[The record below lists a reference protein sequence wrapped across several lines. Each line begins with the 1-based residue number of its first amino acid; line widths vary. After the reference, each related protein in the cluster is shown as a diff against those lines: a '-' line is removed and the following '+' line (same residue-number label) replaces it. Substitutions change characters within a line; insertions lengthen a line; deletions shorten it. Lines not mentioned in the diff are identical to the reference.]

1 MAVIASTIAP
11 RTIGQY
17 ELLEEIAAGGMSSVH
32 RARHQETGK
41 VVAVK
46 ILPPEF
52 AANEVMLQRLRQEF
66 QAQSTVRHPHLVR
79 ALDFGWEGQSAYLV
93 MEYVEGEDLRQ
104 RIERD
109 GPLPEAEA
117 VRIIGQVVE
126 ALHTAHTYGIIH
138 RDVKPEN
145 ILLTTDGQAKLADL
159 GLAKD
164 LEASLELTRT
174 GKGLGT
180 PNFIAPE
187 QFSDAKHAG
196 ILCDVYSAAATLYM
210 ALTGVL
216 PFQARTIAGV
226 LKKKFDNEL
235 VPPCQL
241 VPGLSAR
248 VDWAIRRAL
257 RANPVERHA
266 SCREFGSALTRDAEA
281 GPLCAESPTPT
292 ARNSRAPGN
301 ARPAKERRVG
311 VRYPCNL
318 GTACNRGT
326 SIHPG
331 VKGPQDTWEGT
342 VQNLALTGIGVVLKR
357 RFEPNTILSVVLCS
371 ADGCLSKQME
381 MRVTRVRRKTAGTW
395 FHGCVFAEPLSK
407 DELRKFL

>member
-1 MAVIASTIAP
+1 MTVTASTIAP
-11 RTIGQY
+11 RTVGKY
-17 ELLEEIAAGGMSSVH
+17 ELLEQIAAGSMSSVH
-32 RARHQETGK
+32 RARHQETGE

-52 AANEVMLQRLRQEF
+52 AANEVLLQRLRQEF
-66 QAQSTVRHPHLVR
+66 QTQSTVQHPHLVR
-79 ALDFGWEGQSAYLV
+79 ALDFGWEGQAAYLV
-93 MEYVEGEDLRQ
+93 TEYVEGEDLRQ

-117 VRIIGQVVE
+117 VRIIGQVVQ
-126 ALHTAHTYGIIH
+126 ALHTAHTHGIIH

-145 ILLTTDGQAKLADL
+145 VLLTADGQARLVDL

-174 GKGLGT
+174 GKDLGT

-196 ILCDVYSAAATLYM
+196 ILCDVYSVAATLYM

-216 PFQARTIAGV
+216 PFQARTISAV

-257 RANPVERHA
+257 RANPAERHA

-281 GPLCAESPTPT
+281 GPSGAESPTTT
-292 ARNSRAPGN
+292 ARNSRGPRN
-301 ARPAKERRVG
+301 VRPAKERRVG

-318 GTACNRGT
+318 ETACNRGT
-326 SIHPG
+326 SIHAE
-331 VKGPQDTWEGT
+331 VKGPKDTWEGT
-342 VQNLALTGIGVVLKR
+342 VQNLAITGIGVVLNR
-357 RFEPNTILSVVLCS
+357 RFEPDTILSVVLCS
-371 ADGCLSKQME
+371 ADGCLSRDVE
-381 MRVTRVRRKTAGTW
+381 MRVIRVRRKTQGSW
-395 FHGCVFAEPLSK
+395 FHGCIFAEPLSK

>member
-1 MAVIASTIAP
+1 MAVTASTTGP
-11 RTIGQY
+11 RTVGKY
-17 ELLEEIAAGGMSSVH
+17 ELLEKIASGGMSSVY
-32 RARHQETGK
+32 RARHQETGE

-46 ILPPEF
+46 MLPPEF
-52 AANEVMLQRLRQEF
+52 AENEVLLQRLRQEF
-66 QAQSTVRHPHLVR
+66 QAQSTVQHPHLVR
-79 ALDFGWEGQSAYLV
+79 ALEFGWEGQAAYLV
-93 MEYVEGEDLRQ
+93 MEYVEGEDLLQ

-126 ALHTAHTYGIIH
+126 ALHAAHTYGIIH

-145 ILLTTDGQAKLADL
+145 ILLTADGQAKLADL

-164 LEASLELTRT
+164 LEGSLELTRT

-210 ALTGVL
+210 ALTGEL
-216 PFQARTIAGV
+216 PFPARAMSGV
-226 LKKKFDNEL
+226 LKKKFNNEL
-235 VPPCQL
+235 VPPCHL

-248 VDWAIRRAL
+248 VDWAVRRAL
-257 RANPVERHA
+257 RANPAERHA

-281 GPLCAESPTPT
+281 VPSCAESPTT
-292 ARNSRAPGN
+292 ARSSRGPQDV
-301 ARPAKERRVG
+301 RPAKERRVG
-311 VRYPCNL
+311 VRYPCGL
-318 GTACNRGT
+318 ETACDRGT

-331 VKGPQDTWEGT
+331 MKGPKDIWEGT
-342 VQNLALTGIGVVLKR
+342 VRNLSVNGIAVVLKR
-357 RFEPNTILSVVLCS
+357 RFEPDTILSVALCS
-371 ADGCLSKQME
+371 SDGRLSKEVE
-381 MRVTRVRRKTAGTW
+381 MRVTRVRHETDGSW
-395 FHGCVFAEPLSK
+395 FHGCIFAEPLSK